1 MIKPQSFSIK
11 NKNQVKNFLE
21 YITLGKFFIKTLVKF
36 KKMCN
41 NINIIEKDNKKEEYV
56 YTYLQRIEV
65 TGWKLLKQW

>member
-21 YITLGKFFIKTLVKF
+21 YITLGNFFIKTLVKS

-41 NINIIEKDNKKEEYV
+41 NINIIKKDNKKEEYV

-65 TGWKLLKQW
+65 IGWKLLKQW